1 MIFIAKEILMVKW
14 TFTLLMVLL
23 NTVVFASHPYLNQHE
38 EGWYWHNEPKEPIK
52 KKAKKESAVS
62 QHNNRIADPDKT
74 WKLIGK
80 RVQQARA
87 KAILNPTPQNIAQ
100 ARRLQ
105 RLVVSQANLFS
116 EKWMLD
122 LLLNPEQDESLVNP
136 SSSAARDLYNNQSTL
151 EKEKAIALIRQKS
164 GLFYFYKA
172 GEPYSERMA
181 QVIKEFATSYQLP
194 LIPIAMTQN
203 SSPEFPNSRIDSGEA
218 TQMGVKHIPAVF
230 SLNPMTNNPMPI
242 AYGLV
247 SHSELKEHI
256 LLAVQTFQSGD
267 YHAR

>member
-1 MIFIAKEILMVKW
+1 MVKW
-14 TFTLLMVLL
+14 FLALLLSLLTTF
-23 NTVVFASHPYLNQHE
+23 VFASPSYLNEHE
-38 EGWYWHNEPKEPIK
+38 EGWYWHNDPKEPVK
-52 KKAKKESAVS
+52 KKVRKQAVVAAPLS
-62 QHNNRIADPDKT
+62 RQADPDKT

-87 KAILNPTPQNIAQ
+87 KAILNPTPQNIAL

-122 LLLNPEQDESLVNP
+122 LLLNPDQDESLVNP
-136 SSSAARDLYNNQSTL
+136 SSSAARDLYNHQSNL
-151 EKEKAIALIRQKS
+151 EKEQAIALIRKQS

-181 QVIKEFATSYQLP
+181 EIIKNFAMSYQLP

-203 SSPEFPNSRIDSGEA
+203 VSPLFPDSRMDSGEA

-230 SLNPMTNNPMPI
+230 SLNPMTNKPMPI

-256 LLAVQTFQSGD
+256 LMAVQTFQTGD
-267 YHAR
+267 YHAH

>member
-1 MIFIAKEILMVKW
+1 MVKG
-14 TFTLLMVLL
+14 FFVLLMALL
-23 NTVVFASHPYLNQHE
+23 PAFSFASQSYLNQHE
-38 EGWYWHNEPKEPIK
+38 EGWYWRNEPKEPVK
-52 KKAKKESAVS
+52 KKEKKRPSRPS
-62 QHNNRIADPDKT
+62 YDTRFADPDKT

-105 RLVVSQANLFS
+105 RMVVSQANLFS

-136 SSSAARDLYNNQSTL
+136 SGSAARDVYNHQSTL

-181 QVIKEFATSYQLP
+181 QVLHDFALSYQLP
-194 LIPIAMTQN
+194 LIPIAMTPN
-203 SSPEFPNSRIDSGEA
+203 SSPVFPNSRVDSGEA
-218 TQMGVKHIPAVF
+218 ASMGVKHIPAVF
-230 SLNPMTNNPMPI
+230 ALNPMSNNPMPV

-256 LLAVQTFQSGD
+256 FLAVQTFQLGD

>member
-1 MIFIAKEILMVKW
+1 MAKVA
-14 TFTLLMVLL
+14 FVLLMVLVNGL
-23 NTVVFASHPYLNQHE
+23 SFANHPYLNQHE
-38 EGWYWHNEPKEPIK
+38 EGWYWHNEPKESIK
-52 KKAKKESAVS
+52 KKVKKTPSRLS
-62 QHNNRIADPDKT
+62 HTNQIADPDKT

-87 KAILNPTPQNIAQ
+87 KAILNPTPKNIAR

-105 RLVVSQANLFS
+105 RMVVGQANLFS

-122 LLLNPEQDESLVNP
+122 LLLNPDQDESLVNP
-136 SSSAARDLYNNQSTL
+136 SNSAARDLYNQQSNL

-181 QVIKEFATSYQLP
+181 QVIHDFAMSYQLP
-194 LIPIAMTQN
+194 LIPIAMTQV
-203 SSPEFPNSRIDSGEA
+203 SSPVFLDSRMDSGEA
-218 TQMGVKHIPAVF
+218 AQMGVKHIPAVF
-230 SLNPMTNNPMPI
+230 SLNPMTNKPMPV

-247 SHSELKEHI
+247 SHSELKERI
-256 LLAVQTFQSGD
+256 LLAVQTFQSGGD
-267 YHAR
+267 YAR

>member
-1 MIFIAKEILMVKW
+1 MVKR
-14 TFTLLMVLL
+14 FFVLL
-23 NTVVFASHPYLNQHE
+23 IALLPAFSFASHSYLNQHE
-38 EGWYWHNEPKEPIK
+38 EGWYWRNEPKESVK
-52 KKAKKESAVS
+52 KKEKKPSS
-62 QHNNRIADPDKT
+62 RSSHDTSIADPDKT

-87 KAILNPTPQNIAQ
+87 QAILNPTPKNIAQ

-105 RLVVSQANLFS
+105 RMMVSQANLFS

-122 LLLNPEQDESLVNP
+122 LLLNPDQDESLMNP
-136 SSSAARDLYNNQSTL
+136 SGSAARDVYNNQSNM
-151 EKEKAIALIRQKS
+151 EKEKAIALIRKKS

-181 QVIKEFATSYQLP
+181 QIIHDFALSYQLP
-194 LIPIAMTQN
+194 LIPIAMTQD
-203 SSPEFPNSRIDSGEA
+203 SSPQFPNSHVDSGEA
-218 TQMGVKHIPAVF
+218 ALMGVKHIPAVF
-230 SLNPMTNNPMPI
+230 ALNPVSNNPMPI

-256 LLAVQTFQSGD
+256 LLAVQTFQVGD
-267 YHAR
+267 YHAH